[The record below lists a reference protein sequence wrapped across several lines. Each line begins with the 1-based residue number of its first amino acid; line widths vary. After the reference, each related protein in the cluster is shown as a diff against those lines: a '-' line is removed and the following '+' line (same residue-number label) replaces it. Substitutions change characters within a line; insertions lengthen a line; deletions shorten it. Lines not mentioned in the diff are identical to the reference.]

1 MRASWAD
8 CLGKSDPT
16 EVLRELATGLG
27 FRDSSQID
35 MTTRRL
41 LGISEDFAS
50 VLLARGPGTA
60 RMIGIVSAETSPLRE
75 QVARTADRL
84 ARRAPHLLWLLAIVA
99 QGRPEVA
106 IAAWH
111 AGSGPTRIAALV
123 VQTNDILPSDAES
136 LTALSISLHGEI
148 DLEIHAQWVEIL
160 GRESISRRFFLALRD
175 LVARLADGASGN
187 GSPETRREVALLHV
201 SRLLFLAFLEER
213 GWLNDDRRFL
223 ARSFDECMARGGRF
237 QRRVLEPL
245 FFGTLNTPSHQ
256 RSPLA
261 CSLGRIPFLNGGLFT
276 RAAVE
281 RTSRSLVMRD
291 EDFGDLVD
299 QLLVRYRF
307 TAREETATWHEAAID
322 PEILGR
328 AFESLMAAPERRVTG
343 AFYTPVTV
351 VTRVADIAL
360 EAALVRRGAAHG
372 FLDRVAN
379 GSLSGDESGAL
390 LKALSGLRVLDPACG
405 SGAFL
410 VHVLERL
417 TALRAAAGDSRPA
430 SVVRREV
437 ATQSVFGVDVNP
449 TAVWLCEL
457 RLWLA
462 LVIEHPA
469 TDPGDVP
476 PLPNLD

>member
-8 CLGKSDPT
+8 GLGKSDPT
-16 EVLRELATGLG
+16 EVLRELATRLG

-84 ARRAPHLLWLLAIVA
+84 ARRAPHLLWLLAMVS
-99 QGRPEVA
+99 QGRPELA
-106 IAAWH
+106 LAAWH
-111 AGSGPTRIAALV
+111 AGSGQTRIAALV
-123 VQTNDILPSDAES
+123 VQTHEILPSDAES

-223 ARSFDECMARGGRF
+223 ARSFDECMTKGGRF

-245 FFGTLNTPSHQ
+245 FFGTLNTPVH
-256 RSPLA
+256 RRAPLA
-261 CSLGRIPFLNGGLFT
+261 RSLGRIPFLNGGLFT
-276 RAAVE
+276 KGAVE
-281 RTSRSLVMRD
+281 RRAMGLVFRD
-291 EDFGDLVD
+291 EDFGELFD

-307 TAREETATWHEAAID
+307 TSREETATWQEAAID

-328 AFESLMAAPERRVTG
+328 AFESLMASPERRATG
-343 AFYTPVTV
+343 AFYTPMTI
-351 VTRVADIAL
+351 VTRVADSAL
-360 EAALVRRGAAHG
+360 DAALAARGAPRG
-372 FLDRVAN
+372 FLESAVTGGVRADDRV
-379 GSLSGDESGAL
+379 LRTTLGA
-390 LKALSGLRVLDPACG
+390 LRVLDPACG

-410 VHVLERL
+410 VHVLDRL
-417 TALRAAAGDSRPA
+417 TQLHLAAGDTRPVSA
-430 SVVRREV
+430 IRREV
-437 ATQSVFGVDVNP
+437 ATRSVFGVDVNP
-449 TAVWLCEL
+449 MAVWLCEL
-457 RLWLA
+457 RVWLA
-462 LVIEHPA
+462 LVIDHPA
-469 TDPGDVP
+469 SDP
-476 PLPNLD
+476 